1 MQCFDSDRQEQIE
14 MQQFREIVSK
24 IREICPW
31 DKMQTHQS
39 LGNCMIDETAEA
51 LVAVKLYETMG
62 DSENLCEELGD
73 LLFLILLQ
81 SQIAEEEGIFTLD
94 DVIDGIAKK
103 MIRRHPH
110 IFPNQENEGEN
121 PSWEEI
127 KRREKSGKDET
138 FFRQQKEMMKIVQKE
153 MSDYLKKKIEKD
165 G

>member
-1 MQCFDSDRQEQIE
+1 

-24 IREICPW
+24 IRERCPW

-73 LLFLILLQ
+73 QLFLILLQ
-81 SQIAEEEGIFTLD
+81 SQIAAEEGKFD
-94 DVIDGIAKK
+94 FSEVVQAVSEK

-110 IFPNQENEGEN
+110 VFAAENQNVPDWN
-121 PSWEEI
+121 EI
-127 KRREKSGKDET
+127 KKAEKALVPPEIETAKKQALEEAYRDMAAHLRR
-138 FFRQQKEMMKIVQKE
+138 
-153 MSDYLKKKIEKD
+153 
-165 G
+165 